1 MNLFQ
6 RLSFTALNFP
16 TSAAGMPIFIF
27 ILPYY
32 AGDLGLGLSL
42 VGILFLLGRL
52 TDIATDPIMGV
63 LIDKFPSK
71 WGKHKHWIFISAPI
85 FMIAAYLIFLPPTSN
100 PSSVYFFLSLFLV
113 YISFT
118 LSSITQLSWSTFLA
132 ADYDDRTRLLTLR
145 ELMSLFGMFCV
156 IAIPAFVELYDT
168 SLKAKVSAIG
178 VFILISIPIITLNG
192 LYQVPDT
199 KTQKIQSKIEN
210 PFKTF
215 KSLFSNAMLNKIVF
229 AAALIAFC
237 MSLNGALYLIWMD
250 VVMELPQ
257 YSSRLMLMYYLVSVL
272 GLGMWR
278 YLSIKTSKHF
288 AAGIACL
295 YAIIVL
301 LVGFAGFFFVRDLDQ
316 GIKLIAVGSF
326 ITLYG
331 FSFSGPL
338 PLINA
343 IIADISD
350 KFSVEQGENISG
362 TVFSYLTTI
371 TKVGFAL
378 AAVIPYLALE
388 LIWGFDINLGIDNT
402 ESSKMAIFYIYT
414 FVPIVSYCIA
424 SYMLF
429 SHSLGREEHEKIKS
443 IMEEAHSEIP
453 KI

>member
-6 RLSFTALNFP
+6 RLSYAALNFP

-42 VGILFLLGRL
+42 VGILFFLGRL
-52 TDIATDPIMGV
+52 TDIVTDPIMGV
-63 LIDKFPSK
+63 LIDRFPSR

-85 FMIAAYLIFLPPTSN
+85 FMVATYLIFLPPTSN
-100 PSSVYFFLSLFLV
+100 PSSLYFFVSLFLV
-113 YISFT
+113 YLSFT

-132 ADYDDRTRLLTLR
+132 PDYDDRTRLLTLR
-145 ELMSLFGMFCV
+145 EFMALLGMFCV
-156 IAIPAFVELYDT
+156 IAIPAIVELYDT
-168 SLKAKVSAIG
+168 SLSAKVSAIG
-178 VFILISIPIITLNG
+178 VFVLIVIPLITING

-199 KTQKIQSKIEN
+199 KLEKVQSKIEN

-215 KSLFSNAMLNKIVF
+215 KSFFGNSMLNKIVL

-250 VVMELPQ
+250 VVMELPE
-257 YSSRLMLMYYLVSVL
+257 YSSRLMLMYYLVSVF
-272 GLGMWR
+272 GLGIWR

-288 AAGIACL
+288 AAGISCL
-295 YAIIVL
+295 YAIVIL
-301 LVGFAGFFFVRDLDQ
+301 LIGFIGFFFIRDMDQ
-316 GIKLIAVGSF
+316 SLKLIAVGSF
-326 ITLYG
+326 IVLYG
-331 FSFSGPL
+331 FSFSGPM

-350 KFSVEQGENISG
+350 KLSLENGENISG

-378 AAVIPYLALE
+378 AAVIPYLVLE
-388 LIWGFDINLGIDNT
+388 LVWGFDITLGTDNT

-424 SYMLF
+424 AYMLF
-429 SHSLGREEHEKIKS
+429 SHSLGRDEHEKIKS
-443 IMEEAHSEIP
+443 VMGEDS
-453 KI
+453 

>member
-1 MNLFQ
+1 MKLFR
-6 RLSFTALNFP
+6 RLSYAALNFP

-42 VGILFLLGRL
+42 VGILFFLGRL
-52 TDIATDPIMGV
+52 SDIVTDPIMGV
-63 LIDKFPSK
+63 LIDRFPSR

-85 FMIAAYLIFLPPTSN
+85 FMVATYLIFLPPTSN
-100 PSSVYFFLSLFLV
+100 PSSLYFFISLFLV
-113 YISFT
+113 YLSFT

-132 ADYDDRTRLLTLR
+132 PDYDDRTRLLTLR
-145 ELMSLFGMFCV
+145 ELMALLGMFCV
-156 IAIPAFVELYDT
+156 IAIPAIVELYDT
-168 SLKAKVSAIG
+168 SLSAKVSAIG
-178 VFILISIPIITLNG
+178 VFVLIVIPLITING

-199 KTQKIQSKIEN
+199 KLKKVQSKIEN

-215 KSLFSNAMLNKIVF
+215 KSFFGNSMLNKIVL

-250 VVMELPQ
+250 VVMELPE
-257 YSSRLMLMYYLVSVL
+257 YSSRLMLMYYLVSVF
-272 GLGMWR
+272 GLGIWR

-288 AAGIACL
+288 AAGISCL
-295 YAIIVL
+295 YAIIIL
-301 LVGFAGFFFVRDLDQ
+301 LIGFIGFFFIRDMDQ
-316 GIKLIAVGSF
+316 SLKLIAVGSF
-326 ITLYG
+326 IVLYG
-331 FSFSGPL
+331 FSFSGPM

-350 KFSVEQGENISG
+350 KLSLEQGENISG

-378 AAVIPYLALE
+378 AAVIPYLVLE
-388 LIWGFDINLGIDNT
+388 LVWGFDITLGTDNT

-424 SYMLF
+424 AYMLF
-429 SHSLGREEHEKIKS
+429 SHSLGRDEHEKIKS
-443 IMEEAHSEIP
+443 VMEGVS
-453 KI
+453 

>member
-6 RLSFTALNFP
+6 RLSYTALNFP

-42 VGILFLLGRL
+42 VGILFFLGRL
-52 TDIATDPIMGV
+52 TDIVTDPIMGV
-63 LIDKFPSK
+63 LIDRFPSR

-85 FMIAAYLIFLPPTSN
+85 FMVATYLIFLPPTSN
-100 PSSVYFFLSLFLV
+100 PSSLYFFVSLFLV
-113 YISFT
+113 YLSFT

-132 ADYDDRTRLLTLR
+132 PDYDDRTRLLTLR
-145 ELMSLFGMFCV
+145 ELMALLGMFCV
-156 IAIPAFVELYDT
+156 IAIPAIVELYDT
-168 SLKAKVSAIG
+168 SLSAKVSAIG
-178 VFILISIPIITLNG
+178 VFVLIVIPLITING

-199 KTQKIQSKIEN
+199 KLKKVQSKIEN

-215 KSLFSNAMLNKIVF
+215 KSFFGNSMLNKIVL

-250 VVMELPQ
+250 VVMELPE
-257 YSSRLMLMYYLVSVL
+257 YSSRLMLMYYLVSVF
-272 GLGMWR
+272 GLGIWR

-288 AAGIACL
+288 AAGISCL
-295 YAIIVL
+295 YAIIIL
-301 LVGFAGFFFVRDLDQ
+301 LIGFIGFFFIRDMDQ
-316 GIKLIAVGSF
+316 SLKLIAVGSF
-326 ITLYG
+326 IVLYG
-331 FSFSGPL
+331 FSFSGPM

-350 KFSVEQGENISG
+350 KLSLEQGENISG

-378 AAVIPYLALE
+378 AAVVPYLVLE
-388 LIWGFDINLGIDNT
+388 IVWGFDITLGTENT
-402 ESSKMAIFYIYT
+402 DSSKMAIFYIYT

-424 SYMLF
+424 AYMLF
-429 SHSLGREEHEKIKS
+429 SHSLGRDEHEKIKS
-443 IMEEAHSEIP
+443 VMGEDS
-453 KI
+453 

>member
-6 RLSFTALNFP
+6 RLSYTALNFP

-42 VGILFLLGRL
+42 VGILFFLGRL
-52 TDIATDPIMGV
+52 TDIVTDPIMGV
-63 LIDKFPSK
+63 LIDRFPSR

-85 FMIAAYLIFLPPTSN
+85 FMVATYLIFLPPTSN
-100 PSSVYFFLSLFLV
+100 PSSLYFFVSLFLV
-113 YISFT
+113 YLSFT

-132 ADYDDRTRLLTLR
+132 PDYDDRTRLLTLR
-145 ELMSLFGMFCV
+145 ELMALLGMFCV
-156 IAIPAFVELYDT
+156 IAIPAIVELYDT
-168 SLKAKVSAIG
+168 SLSAKVSAIG
-178 VFILISIPIITLNG
+178 VFVLIVIPLITING

-199 KTQKIQSKIEN
+199 KLKKVQSKIEN

-215 KSLFSNAMLNKIVF
+215 KSFFGNSMLNKIVL

-250 VVMELPQ
+250 VVMELPE
-257 YSSRLMLMYYLVSVL
+257 YSSRLMLMYYLVSVF
-272 GLGMWR
+272 GLGIWR

-288 AAGIACL
+288 AAGISCL
-295 YAIIVL
+295 YAIIIL
-301 LVGFAGFFFVRDLDQ
+301 LIGFIGFFFIRDMDQ
-316 GIKLIAVGSF
+316 SLKLIAVGSF
-326 ITLYG
+326 IVLYG
-331 FSFSGPL
+331 FSFSGPM

-350 KFSVEQGENISG
+350 KLSLEQGENISG

-378 AAVIPYLALE
+378 AAVVPYLVLE
-388 LIWGFDINLGIDNT
+388 IVWGFDITLGTENT
-402 ESSKMAIFYIYT
+402 DSSKMAIFYIYT

-424 SYMLF
+424 AYMLF
-429 SHSLGREEHEKIKS
+429 SHSLGRDEHEKIKS
-443 IMEEAHSEIP
+443 VMEEVS
-453 KI
+453 

>member
-6 RLSFTALNFP
+6 RLSYTALNFP

-42 VGILFLLGRL
+42 VGILFFLGRL
-52 TDIATDPIMGV
+52 TDIVTDPIMGV
-63 LIDKFPSK
+63 LIDRFPSR
-71 WGKHKHWIFISAPI
+71 WGKHRHWIFISAPI
-85 FMIAAYLIFLPPTSN
+85 FMVATYLIFLPPTSN
-100 PSSVYFFLSLFLV
+100 PSSLYFFVSLFLV
-113 YISFT
+113 YLSFT

-132 ADYDDRTRLLTLR
+132 PDYDDRTRLLTLR
-145 ELMSLFGMFCV
+145 EFMALLGMFCV
-156 IAIPAFVELYDT
+156 IAIPAIVELYDT
-168 SLKAKVSAIG
+168 SLSAKVSAIG
-178 VFILISIPIITLNG
+178 VFVLIVIPLITING

-199 KTQKIQSKIEN
+199 KLKKVQSKIEN

-215 KSLFSNAMLNKIVF
+215 KSFFGNSMLNKIVL

-250 VVMELPQ
+250 VVMELPE

-272 GLGMWR
+272 GLGIWR

-288 AAGIACL
+288 AAGISCL
-295 YAIIVL
+295 YAIVIL
-301 LVGFAGFFFVRDLDQ
+301 LIGFIGFFFIRDMDQ
-316 GIKLIAVGSF
+316 SLKLIAVGSF
-326 ITLYG
+326 IVLYG
-331 FSFSGPL
+331 FSFSGPM

-350 KFSVEQGENISG
+350 KLSLENGENISG

-378 AAVIPYLALE
+378 AAVIPYLVLE
-388 LIWGFDINLGIDNT
+388 LVWGFNITLGTDNT

-424 SYMLF
+424 AYMLF
-429 SHSLGREEHEKIKS
+429 SHSLGRDEHEKIKS
-443 IMEEAHSEIP
+443 VMEEVS
-453 KI
+453 

>member
-6 RLSFTALNFP
+6 RLSYTALNFP

-42 VGILFLLGRL
+42 VGILFFLGRL
-52 TDIATDPIMGV
+52 TDIVTDPVMGV
-63 LIDKFPSK
+63 LIDRFPSR

-85 FMIAAYLIFLPPTSN
+85 FMVATYLIFLPPTSN
-100 PSSVYFFLSLFLV
+100 PSSLYFFLSLFLV
-113 YISFT
+113 YLSFT

-132 ADYDDRTRLLTLR
+132 PDYDDRTRLLTLR
-145 ELMSLFGMFCV
+145 ELMALLGMFCV

-178 VFILISIPIITLNG
+178 VFVLIVIPLITING

-199 KTQKIQSKIEN
+199 KLKKVQSKIEN

-215 KSLFSNAMLNKIVF
+215 KSFFGNAMLNKIVL

-237 MSLNGALYLIWMD
+237 MSLNGALYLIWID
-250 VVMELPQ
+250 VVMELPE
-257 YSSRLMLMYYLVSVL
+257 YSSRLMLMYYLVSVF
-272 GLGMWR
+272 GLGIWR

-295 YAIIVL
+295 YAIIIL
-301 LVGFAGFFFVRDLDQ
+301 LIGFIGFFFIRDMDQ
-316 GIKLIAVGSF
+316 SIKLIAVGSF
-326 ITLYG
+326 IVLYG
-331 FSFSGPL
+331 FSFSGPM

-350 KFSVEQGENISG
+350 KLSLEQGENISG

-378 AAVIPYLALE
+378 AAVIPYLVLE
-388 LIWGFDINLGIDNT
+388 LVWGFDITLGTDNT

-424 SYMLF
+424 AYMLF
-429 SHSLGREEHEKIKS
+429 SHSHGRDEHEKIKLV
-443 IMEEAHSEIP
+443 MEEGS
-453 KI
+453 

>member
-6 RLSFTALNFP
+6 RLSYTALNFP

-42 VGILFLLGRL
+42 VGILFFLGRL
-52 TDIATDPIMGV
+52 TDIVTDPIMGV
-63 LIDKFPSK
+63 LIDRFPSR
-71 WGKHKHWIFISAPI
+71 WGKHRHWIFISAPI
-85 FMIAAYLIFLPPTSN
+85 FMVATYLIFLPPTSN
-100 PSSVYFFLSLFLV
+100 PSSLYFFVSLFLV
-113 YISFT
+113 YLSFT

-132 ADYDDRTRLLTLR
+132 PDYDDRTRLLTLR
-145 ELMSLFGMFCV
+145 EFMALLGMFCV
-156 IAIPAFVELYDT
+156 IAIPAIVELYDT
-168 SLKAKVSAIG
+168 SLSAKVSAIG
-178 VFILISIPIITLNG
+178 VFVLIVIPLITING

-199 KTQKIQSKIEN
+199 KLKKVQSKIEN

-215 KSLFSNAMLNKIVF
+215 KSFFGNSMLNKIVL

-250 VVMELPQ
+250 VVMELPE

-272 GLGMWR
+272 GLGIWR

-288 AAGIACL
+288 AAGISCL
-295 YAIIVL
+295 YAIVIL
-301 LVGFAGFFFVRDLDQ
+301 LIGFIGFFFIRDMDQ
-316 GIKLIAVGSF
+316 SLKLIAVGSF
-326 ITLYG
+326 IVLYG
-331 FSFSGPL
+331 FSFSGPM

-350 KFSVEQGENISG
+350 KLSLENGENISG

-378 AAVIPYLALE
+378 AAVIPYLVLE
-388 LIWGFDINLGIDNT
+388 LVWGFNITLGTDNT

-424 SYMLF
+424 ACMLF
-429 SHSLGREEHEKIKS
+429 SHSLGRDEHEKIKS
-443 IMEEAHSEIP
+443 VMDEVY
-453 KI
+453 

>member
-6 RLSFTALNFP
+6 RLSYTALNFP

-42 VGILFLLGRL
+42 VGILFFLGRL
-52 TDIATDPIMGV
+52 TDIVTDPIMGV
-63 LIDKFPSK
+63 LIDRFPSR
-71 WGKHKHWIFISAPI
+71 WGKHRHWIFISAPI
-85 FMIAAYLIFLPPTSN
+85 FMVATYLIFLPPTSN
-100 PSSVYFFLSLFLV
+100 PSSLYFFVSLFLV
-113 YISFT
+113 YLSFT

-132 ADYDDRTRLLTLR
+132 PDYDDRTRLLTLR
-145 ELMSLFGMFCV
+145 EFMALLGMFCV
-156 IAIPAFVELYDT
+156 IAIPAIVELYDT
-168 SLKAKVSAIG
+168 SLSAKVSAIG
-178 VFILISIPIITLNG
+178 VFVLIVIPLITING

-199 KTQKIQSKIEN
+199 KLKKVQSKIEN

-215 KSLFSNAMLNKIVF
+215 KSFFGNSMLNKIVL
-229 AAALIAFC
+229 AAALSAFC

-250 VVMELPQ
+250 VVMELPE
-257 YSSRLMLMYYLVSVL
+257 YSSRLMLMYYLVSVF
-272 GLGMWR
+272 GLGIWR

-288 AAGIACL
+288 AAGISCL
-295 YAIIVL
+295 YAIVIL
-301 LVGFAGFFFVRDLDQ
+301 LIGFIGFFFIRDMDQ
-316 GIKLIAVGSF
+316 SLKLIAVGSF
-326 ITLYG
+326 IVLYG
-331 FSFSGPL
+331 FSFSGPM

-350 KFSVEQGENISG
+350 KLSLENGENISG

-378 AAVIPYLALE
+378 AAVIPYLVLE
-388 LIWGFDINLGIDNT
+388 LVWGFNITLGTDNT

-424 SYMLF
+424 AYMLF
-429 SHSLGREEHEKIKS
+429 SHSLGRDEHEKIKS
-443 IMEEAHSEIP
+443 VMEEVS
-453 KI
+453 

>member
-6 RLSFTALNFP
+6 RLSYTALNFP

-42 VGILFLLGRL
+42 VGILFFLGRL
-52 TDIATDPIMGV
+52 TDIVTDPIMGV
-63 LIDKFPSK
+63 LIDRFPSR

-85 FMIAAYLIFLPPTSN
+85 FMVATYLIFLPPTSN
-100 PSSVYFFLSLFLV
+100 PSSLYFFVSLFLV
-113 YISFT
+113 YLSFT

-132 ADYDDRTRLLTLR
+132 PDYDDRTRLLTLR
-145 ELMSLFGMFCV
+145 EFMALLGMFCV
-156 IAIPAFVELYDT
+156 IAIPAIVELYDT
-168 SLKAKVSAIG
+168 SLSAKVSAIG
-178 VFILISIPIITLNG
+178 VFVLIVIPLITING

-199 KTQKIQSKIEN
+199 KLKKVQSKIEN

-215 KSLFSNAMLNKIVF
+215 KSFFGNSMLNKIVL

-250 VVMELPQ
+250 VVMELPE
-257 YSSRLMLMYYLVSVL
+257 YSSRLMLMYYLVSVF
-272 GLGMWR
+272 GLGIWR

-288 AAGIACL
+288 AAGISCL
-295 YAIIVL
+295 YAIVIL
-301 LVGFAGFFFVRDLDQ
+301 LIGFIGFFFIRDMDQ
-316 GIKLIAVGSF
+316 SLKLIAVGSF
-326 ITLYG
+326 IVLYG
-331 FSFSGPL
+331 FSFSGPM

-350 KFSVEQGENISG
+350 KLSLEQGENISG

-378 AAVIPYLALE
+378 AAVVPYLVLE
-388 LIWGFDINLGIDNT
+388 IFWGFDINLGVENT

-414 FVPIVSYCIA
+414 FVPIICYSIA

-429 SHSLGREEHEKIKS
+429 SHSLGRDEHEKIKS
-443 IMEEAHSEIP
+443 VMEEVS
-453 KI
+453 

>member
-6 RLSFTALNFP
+6 RLSYTALNFP

-42 VGILFLLGRL
+42 VGILFFLGRL
-52 TDIATDPIMGV
+52 TDIVTDPVMGV
-63 LIDKFPSK
+63 LIDRFPSK

-85 FMIAAYLIFLPPTSN
+85 FMVATYLIFLPPTSN
-100 PSSVYFFLSLFLV
+100 PSSLYFFLSLFLV
-113 YISFT
+113 YLSFT

-132 ADYDDRTRLLTLR
+132 PDYDDRTRLLTLR
-145 ELMSLFGMFCV
+145 ELMALLGMFCV
-156 IAIPAFVELYDT
+156 IAIPAFVELYDS

-178 VFILISIPIITLNG
+178 VFVLIVIPLITLNG

-199 KTQKIQSKIEN
+199 KLKKVQSKIEN

-215 KSLFSNAMLNKIVF
+215 KSFFGNSMLNKIVL

-237 MSLNGALYLIWMD
+237 MSLNGALYLIWID
-250 VVMELPQ
+250 VVMELPE
-257 YSSRLMLMYYLVSVL
+257 YSSRLMLMYYLVSVI
-272 GLGMWR
+272 GLVIWR

-288 AAGIACL
+288 AAGISCL
-295 YAIIVL
+295 YAIIIL
-301 LVGFAGFFFVRDLDQ
+301 LIGFIGFFFIRDLDQ
-316 GIKLIAVGSF
+316 SIKLMAVGSF
-326 ITLYG
+326 IVLYG
-331 FSFSGPL
+331 FSFSGPM

-350 KFSVEQGENISG
+350 KLSLEQGENISG

-378 AAVIPYLALE
+378 AAVIPYLVLE
-388 LIWGFDINLGIDNT
+388 LVWGFDITLGTENS

-424 SYMLF
+424 AYMLF

-443 IMEEAHSEIP
+443 IMEDS
-453 KI
+453 

>member
-6 RLSFTALNFP
+6 RLSYTALNFP

-42 VGILFLLGRL
+42 AGILFFLGRL
-52 TDIATDPIMGV
+52 TDIVTDPIMGV
-63 LIDKFPSK
+63 LIDRFPSR

-85 FMIAAYLIFLPPTSN
+85 FMVATYLIFLPPTSN
-100 PSSVYFFLSLFLV
+100 PSSLYFFVSLFLV
-113 YISFT
+113 YLSFT

-132 ADYDDRTRLLTLR
+132 PDYDDRTRLLTLR
-145 ELMSLFGMFCV
+145 EFMALLGMFCV
-156 IAIPAFVELYDT
+156 IAIPAIVELYDT
-168 SLKAKVSAIG
+168 SLSAKVSAIG
-178 VFILISIPIITLNG
+178 VFVLIVIPLITING

-199 KTQKIQSKIEN
+199 KLKKVQSKIEN

-215 KSLFSNAMLNKIVF
+215 KSFFGNSMLNKIVL

-250 VVMELPQ
+250 VVMELPE
-257 YSSRLMLMYYLVSVL
+257 YSSRLMLMYYLVSVF
-272 GLGMWR
+272 GLGIWR

-288 AAGIACL
+288 AAGISCL
-295 YAIIVL
+295 YAIIIL
-301 LVGFAGFFFVRDLDQ
+301 LIGFIGFFFIRDMDQ
-316 GIKLIAVGSF
+316 SFKLIAVGSF
-326 ITLYG
+326 IVLYG
-331 FSFSGPL
+331 FSFSGPM

-350 KFSVEQGENISG
+350 KLSLENGENISG

-378 AAVIPYLALE
+378 AAVIPYLVLE
-388 LIWGFDINLGIDNT
+388 LVWGFDITLGTDNT

-424 SYMLF
+424 AYMLF
-429 SHSLGREEHEKIKS
+429 SHSLGRDEHEKIKS
-443 IMEEAHSEIP
+443 VMEEVS
-453 KI
+453 

>member
-6 RLSFTALNFP
+6 RLSYAALNFP

-42 VGILFLLGRL
+42 VGILFFLGRL
-52 TDIATDPIMGV
+52 TDIVTDPIMGV
-63 LIDKFPSK
+63 LIDRFPSR

-85 FMIAAYLIFLPPTSN
+85 FMVATYLIFLPPTSN
-100 PSSVYFFLSLFLV
+100 PSSLYFFVSLFLV
-113 YISFT
+113 YLSFT
-118 LSSITQLSWSTFLA
+118 LSSIAQLSWSTFIA
-132 ADYDDRTRLLTLR
+132 PDYDDRTRLLTLR
-145 ELMSLFGMFCV
+145 ELMALLGMFCV
-156 IAIPAFVELYDT
+156 IAIPAIVELYDT
-168 SLKAKVSAIG
+168 SLSAKVSAIG
-178 VFILISIPIITLNG
+178 VFVLIVIPLITING

-199 KTQKIQSKIEN
+199 KLKKVQSKIEN

-215 KSLFSNAMLNKIVF
+215 KSFFGNSMLNKIVL

-250 VVMELPQ
+250 VVMELPE
-257 YSSRLMLMYYLVSVL
+257 YSSRLMLMYYLVSVF
-272 GLGMWR
+272 GLGIWR

-288 AAGIACL
+288 AAGISCL
-295 YAIIVL
+295 YAIVIL
-301 LVGFAGFFFVRDLDQ
+301 LIGFIGFFFVRDMDQ
-316 GIKLIAVGSF
+316 SLKLIAVGSF
-326 ITLYG
+326 IVLYG
-331 FSFSGPL
+331 FSFSGPM

-350 KFSVEQGENISG
+350 KLSLENGENISG

-378 AAVIPYLALE
+378 AAVIPYLVLE
-388 LIWGFDINLGIDNT
+388 LVWGFDITLGTENT
-402 ESSKMAIFYIYT
+402 DSSKMAIFYIYT
-414 FVPIVSYCIA
+414 FVPIICYSIA

-429 SHSLGREEHEKIKS
+429 SHSLGRDEHEKIKS
-443 IMEEAHSEIP
+443 VMEEVS
-453 KI
+453 

>member
-6 RLSFTALNFP
+6 RLSYTALNFP

-42 VGILFLLGRL
+42 VGILFFLGRL
-52 TDIATDPIMGV
+52 TDIVTDPIMGV
-63 LIDKFPSK
+63 LIDRFPSR

-85 FMIAAYLIFLPPTSN
+85 FMVATYLIFLPPTSN
-100 PSSVYFFLSLFLV
+100 PSSLYFFVSLFLV
-113 YISFT
+113 YLSFT

-132 ADYDDRTRLLTLR
+132 PDYDDRTRLLTLR
-145 ELMSLFGMFCV
+145 EFMALLGMFCV
-156 IAIPAFVELYDT
+156 IAIPAVVELYDT
-168 SLKAKVSAIG
+168 SLSAKVSAIG
-178 VFILISIPIITLNG
+178 VFVLIVIPLITING

-199 KTQKIQSKIEN
+199 KLKKVQSKIEN

-215 KSLFSNAMLNKIVF
+215 KSFFGNSMLNKIVL

-250 VVMELPQ
+250 VVMELPE
-257 YSSRLMLMYYLVSVL
+257 YSSRLMLMYYLVSVF
-272 GLGMWR
+272 GLGIWR
-278 YLSIKTSKHF
+278 YLSIKTSKHV
-288 AAGIACL
+288 AAGISCL
-295 YAIIVL
+295 YAIVIL
-301 LVGFAGFFFVRDLDQ
+301 LIGFIGFFFIRDMDQ
-316 GIKLIAVGSF
+316 SLKLIAVGSF
-326 ITLYG
+326 IVLYG
-331 FSFSGPL
+331 FSFSGPM

-350 KFSVEQGENISG
+350 KLSLENGENISG

-378 AAVIPYLALE
+378 AAVIPYLVLE
-388 LIWGFDINLGIDNT
+388 LVWGFDITLGTDNT

-424 SYMLF
+424 AYMLF
-429 SHSLGREEHEKIKS
+429 SHSLGRDEHKKIKS
-443 IMEEAHSEIP
+443 VMGEDS
-453 KI
+453 

>member
-6 RLSFTALNFP
+6 RLSYTALNFP

-42 VGILFLLGRL
+42 VGILFFLGRL
-52 TDIATDPIMGV
+52 TDIVTDPVMGV
-63 LIDKFPSK
+63 LIDRFPSR

-85 FMIAAYLIFLPPTSN
+85 FMVATYLIFLPPTSN
-100 PSSVYFFLSLFLV
+100 PSSLYFFLSLFLV
-113 YISFT
+113 YLSFT

-132 ADYDDRTRLLTLR
+132 PDYDDRTRLLTLR
-145 ELMSLFGMFCV
+145 ELMALLGMFCV

-178 VFILISIPIITLNG
+178 VFVLIVIPLITING

-199 KTQKIQSKIEN
+199 KLKKVQSKIEN

-215 KSLFSNAMLNKIVF
+215 KSFFRNSMLNKIVL

-237 MSLNGALYLIWMD
+237 MSLNGALYLIWVD
-250 VVMELPQ
+250 IVMELPE
-257 YSSRLMLMYYLVSVL
+257 YSSRLMLMYYLVSVI
-272 GLGMWR
+272 GLGIWR
-278 YLSIKTSKHF
+278 HLSIKTSKHF

-295 YAIIVL
+295 YAIIIL
-301 LVGFAGFFFVRDLDQ
+301 LIGFIGFFFIRDLDQ
-316 GIKLIAVGSF
+316 SIKLIAVGSF
-326 ITLYG
+326 IVLYG
-331 FSFSGPL
+331 FSFSGPM

-350 KFSVEQGENISG
+350 KLSLEQGENISG

-378 AAVIPYLALE
+378 AAVIPYLVLE
-388 LIWGFDINLGIDNT
+388 LVWGFDITLGTDNT

-424 SYMLF
+424 AYMLF
-429 SHSLGREEHEKIKS
+429 SHSHGRDEHEKIKS
-443 IMEEAHSEIP
+443 VMEEGS
-453 KI
+453 

>member
-6 RLSFTALNFP
+6 RLSYTALNFP

-42 VGILFLLGRL
+42 VGILFFLGRL
-52 TDIATDPIMGV
+52 TDIVTDPIMGV
-63 LIDKFPSK
+63 LIDRFPSR

-85 FMIAAYLIFLPPTSN
+85 FMVATYLIFLPPTSN
-100 PSSVYFFLSLFLV
+100 PSSLYFFVSLFLV
-113 YISFT
+113 YLSFT

-132 ADYDDRTRLLTLR
+132 PDYDDRTRLLTLR
-145 ELMSLFGMFCV
+145 EFMALLGMFCV
-156 IAIPAFVELYDT
+156 IAIPAIVELYDT
-168 SLKAKVSAIG
+168 SLSAKVSAIG
-178 VFILISIPIITLNG
+178 VFVLIVIPLITING

-199 KTQKIQSKIEN
+199 KLKKVQSKIEN

-215 KSLFSNAMLNKIVF
+215 KSFFGNSMLNKIVL

-250 VVMELPQ
+250 VVMELPE
-257 YSSRLMLMYYLVSVL
+257 YSSRLMLMYYLVSVF
-272 GLGMWR
+272 GLGIWR

-288 AAGIACL
+288 AAGISCL
-295 YAIIVL
+295 YAIVIL
-301 LVGFAGFFFVRDLDQ
+301 LIGFIGFFFIRDMDQ
-316 GIKLIAVGSF
+316 SLKLIAVGSF
-326 ITLYG
+326 IVLYG
-331 FSFSGPL
+331 FSFSGPM

-350 KFSVEQGENISG
+350 KLSLEQGENISG

-378 AAVIPYLALE
+378 AAVVPYLVLE
-388 LIWGFDINLGIDNT
+388 LVWGFDITLGTDNT

-424 SYMLF
+424 AYMLF
-429 SHSLGREEHEKIKS
+429 SHSLGRDEHEKIKS
-443 IMEEAHSEIP
+443 VMEEVS
-453 KI
+453 

>member
-6 RLSFTALNFP
+6 RLSYTALNFP

-42 VGILFLLGRL
+42 VGILFFLGRL
-52 TDIATDPIMGV
+52 TDIVTDPIMGV
-63 LIDKFPSK
+63 LIDRFPSK

-85 FMIAAYLIFLPPTSN
+85 FMVATYLIFLPPTSN
-100 PSSVYFFLSLFLV
+100 PSSLYFFVSLFLV
-113 YISFT
+113 YLSFT

-132 ADYDDRTRLLTLR
+132 PDYDDRTRLLTLR
-145 ELMSLFGMFCV
+145 ELMALLGMFCV
-156 IAIPAFVELYDT
+156 IAIPAIVELYDT
-168 SLKAKVSAIG
+168 SLSAKVSAIG
-178 VFILISIPIITLNG
+178 VFVLIVIPLITING

-199 KTQKIQSKIEN
+199 KFKKVQSKIEN

-215 KSLFSNAMLNKIVF
+215 KSFFGNSMLNKIVL

-250 VVMELPQ
+250 VVMELPE
-257 YSSRLMLMYYLVSVL
+257 YSSRLMLMYYLVSVI
-272 GLGMWR
+272 GLGIWR

-288 AAGIACL
+288 AAGISCL
-295 YAIIVL
+295 YAIIIL
-301 LVGFAGFFFVRDLDQ
+301 LIGFIGFFFIRDMDQ
-316 GIKLIAVGSF
+316 SLKLIAVGSF
-326 ITLYG
+326 IVLYG
-331 FSFSGPL
+331 FSFSGPM

-350 KFSVEQGENISG
+350 KLSLEQGENISG

-378 AAVIPYLALE
+378 AAVVPYLVLE
-388 LIWGFDINLGIDNT
+388 LVWGFDITLGSDNT

-424 SYMLF
+424 AYMLF
-429 SHSLGREEHEKIKS
+429 SHSLGRDEHEKIKS
-443 IMEEAHSEIP
+443 VMEEVS
-453 KI
+453 

>member
-6 RLSFTALNFP
+6 RLSYTALNFP

-42 VGILFLLGRL
+42 VGILFFLGRL
-52 TDIATDPIMGV
+52 TDIVTDPIMGV
-63 LIDKFPSK
+63 LIDRFPSK

-85 FMIAAYLIFLPPTSN
+85 FMVATYLIFLPPTSN
-100 PSSVYFFLSLFLV
+100 PSSLYFFVSLFLV
-113 YISFT
+113 YLSFT

-132 ADYDDRTRLLTLR
+132 PDYDDRTRLLTLR
-145 ELMSLFGMFCV
+145 ELMALLGMFCV
-156 IAIPAFVELYDT
+156 IAIPAIVELYDT
-168 SLKAKVSAIG
+168 SLSAKVSAIG
-178 VFILISIPIITLNG
+178 VFVLIVIPLITING

-199 KTQKIQSKIEN
+199 KFKKVQSKIEN

-215 KSLFSNAMLNKIVF
+215 KSFFGNSMLNKIVL

-250 VVMELPQ
+250 VVMELPE
-257 YSSRLMLMYYLVSVL
+257 YSSRLMLMYYLVSVI
-272 GLGMWR
+272 GLGIWR

-288 AAGIACL
+288 AAGISCL
-295 YAIIVL
+295 YAIIIL
-301 LVGFAGFFFVRDLDQ
+301 LIGFIGFFFIRDMDQ
-316 GIKLIAVGSF
+316 SLKLIAVGSF
-326 ITLYG
+326 IVLYG
-331 FSFSGPL
+331 FSFSGPM

-350 KFSVEQGENISG
+350 KLSLEQGENISG

-378 AAVIPYLALE
+378 AAVVPYLVLE
-388 LIWGFDINLGIDNT
+388 LVWGFDIILGSDNT

-424 SYMLF
+424 AYMLF
-429 SHSLGREEHEKIKS
+429 SHSLGRDEHEKIKS
-443 IMEEAHSEIP
+443 VMEEAS
-453 KI
+453 

>member
-6 RLSFTALNFP
+6 RLSYTALNFP

-42 VGILFLLGRL
+42 VGILFFLGRL
-52 TDIATDPIMGV
+52 TDIVTDPLMGV
-63 LIDKFPSK
+63 LIDRFPSR
-71 WGKHKHWIFISAPI
+71 WGKHRHWIFISAPI
-85 FMIAAYLIFLPPTSN
+85 FMVATYLIFLPPTSN
-100 PSSVYFFLSLFLV
+100 PSSLYFFVSLFLV
-113 YISFT
+113 YLSFT

-132 ADYDDRTRLLTLR
+132 PDYDDRTRLLTLR
-145 ELMSLFGMFCV
+145 EFMALLGMFCV
-156 IAIPAFVELYDT
+156 IAIPAIVELYDT
-168 SLKAKVSAIG
+168 SLSAKVSAIG
-178 VFILISIPIITLNG
+178 VFVLIVIPLITING

-199 KTQKIQSKIEN
+199 KLKKVQSKIEN

-215 KSLFSNAMLNKIVF
+215 KSFFGNSMLNKIVL

-250 VVMELPQ
+250 VVMELPE
-257 YSSRLMLMYYLVSVL
+257 YSSRLMLMYYLVSVF
-272 GLGMWR
+272 GLGIWR

-288 AAGIACL
+288 AAGISCL
-295 YAIIVL
+295 YAIVIL
-301 LVGFAGFFFVRDLDQ
+301 LIGFIGFFFIRDMDQ
-316 GIKLIAVGSF
+316 SLKLIAVGSF
-326 ITLYG
+326 IVLYG
-331 FSFSGPL
+331 FSFSGPM

-350 KFSVEQGENISG
+350 KLSLENGENISG

-378 AAVIPYLALE
+378 AAVIPYLVLE
-388 LIWGFDINLGIDNT
+388 LVWGFNITLGTDNT

-424 SYMLF
+424 ACMLF
-429 SHSLGREEHEKIKS
+429 SHSLGRDEHEKIKS
-443 IMEEAHSEIP
+443 VMEEVS
-453 KI
+453 

>member
-6 RLSFTALNFP
+6 RLSYTALNFP

-42 VGILFLLGRL
+42 VGILFFLGRL
-52 TDIATDPIMGV
+52 TDIVTDPIMGV
-63 LIDKFPSK
+63 LIDRFPSR

-85 FMIAAYLIFLPPTSN
+85 FMVATYLIFLPPTSN
-100 PSSVYFFLSLFLV
+100 PSSLYFFVSLFLV
-113 YISFT
+113 YLSFT

-132 ADYDDRTRLLTLR
+132 PDYDDRTRLLTLR
-145 ELMSLFGMFCV
+145 EFMALLGMFCV
-156 IAIPAFVELYDT
+156 IAIPAIVELYDT
-168 SLKAKVSAIG
+168 SLSAKVSAIG
-178 VFILISIPIITLNG
+178 VFVLIVIPLITING

-199 KTQKIQSKIEN
+199 KLKKVQSKIEN

-215 KSLFSNAMLNKIVF
+215 KSFFGNSMLNKIVL

-250 VVMELPQ
+250 VVMELPE
-257 YSSRLMLMYYLVSVL
+257 YSSRLMLMYYLVSVFGL
-272 GLGMWR
+272 GLWR

-288 AAGIACL
+288 AAGISCL
-295 YAIIVL
+295 YAIVIL
-301 LVGFAGFFFVRDLDQ
+301 LIGFIGFFFIRDMDQ
-316 GIKLIAVGSF
+316 SLKLIAVGSF
-326 ITLYG
+326 IVLYG
-331 FSFSGPL
+331 FSFSGPM

-350 KFSVEQGENISG
+350 KLSLEQGENISG

-378 AAVIPYLALE
+378 AAVIPYLVLE
-388 LIWGFDINLGIDNT
+388 LVWGFDITLGTDNT

-424 SYMLF
+424 AYMLF
-429 SHSLGREEHEKIKS
+429 SHSLGRDEHEKIKS
-443 IMEEAHSEIP
+443 VMEEVS
-453 KI
+453 

>member
-6 RLSFTALNFP
+6 RLSYAALNFP

-42 VGILFLLGRL
+42 VGILFFLGRL
-52 TDIATDPIMGV
+52 TDIVTDPIMGV
-63 LIDKFPSK
+63 LIDRFPSR

-85 FMIAAYLIFLPPTSN
+85 FMVATYLIFLPPTSN
-100 PSSVYFFLSLFLV
+100 PSSLYFFVSLFLV
-113 YISFT
+113 YLSFT

-132 ADYDDRTRLLTLR
+132 PDYDDRTRLLTLR
-145 ELMSLFGMFCV
+145 EFMALLGMFCV
-156 IAIPAFVELYDT
+156 IAIPAIVELYDT
-168 SLKAKVSAIG
+168 SLSAKVSAIG
-178 VFILISIPIITLNG
+178 VFVLIVIPLITING

-199 KTQKIQSKIEN
+199 KLEKVQSKIEN

-215 KSLFSNAMLNKIVF
+215 KSFFGNSMLNKIVL

-250 VVMELPQ
+250 VVMELPE
-257 YSSRLMLMYYLVSVL
+257 YSSRLMLMYYLVSVF
-272 GLGMWR
+272 GLGIWR

-288 AAGIACL
+288 AAGISCL
-295 YAIIVL
+295 YAIVIL
-301 LVGFAGFFFVRDLDQ
+301 LIGFIGFFFIRDMDQ
-316 GIKLIAVGSF
+316 SLKLIAVGSF
-326 ITLYG
+326 IVLYG
-331 FSFSGPL
+331 FSFSGPM

-350 KFSVEQGENISG
+350 KLSLENGENISG

-378 AAVIPYLALE
+378 AAVVPYLVLE
-388 LIWGFDINLGIDNT
+388 LVWGFDITLGTDNT

-424 SYMLF
+424 AYMLF
-429 SHSLGREEHEKIKS
+429 SHSLGRDEHEKIKS
-443 IMEEAHSEIP
+443 VMGEDS
-453 KI
+453 